1 MANEN
6 IITQRKNS
14 SKKTQNVSS
23 RKKKKPRRSGVSSN
37 ELKSSIYRLKLRVP
51 SQLRTPPLA
60 LVRFAREIS
69 PTRGGSQLRDILL
82 AAAKSTRLS
91 TMSALDIHF
100 SILNFVYYNL
110 SHSGLLMN
118 DF

>member
-23 RKKKKPRRSGVSSN
+23 RKKKKLRRSGV
-37 ELKSSIYRLKLRVP
+37 LTMDFKSSIYRLKVRVP
-51 SQLRTPPLA
+51 SQLRTPTPA
-60 LVRFAREIS
+60 AARFAREIS

-82 AAAKSTRLS
+82 EAAKATRLS
-91 TMSALDIHF
+91 TISDLDSHF